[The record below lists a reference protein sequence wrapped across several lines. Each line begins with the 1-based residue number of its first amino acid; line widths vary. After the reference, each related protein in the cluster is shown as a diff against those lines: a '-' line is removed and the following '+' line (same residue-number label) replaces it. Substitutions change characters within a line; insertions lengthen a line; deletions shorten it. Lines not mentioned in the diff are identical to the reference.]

1 MLITAESCKRTSM
14 PSKGPLIPT
23 FTFDT
28 WFFMQLAAVLFSKIN
43 VMSQQSRGDTFDEW
57 PFSHDDDADAGGE
70 GCEGRGVGGVR
81 WLVTMW
87 IFYW

>member
-1 MLITAESCKRTSM
+1 M

-28 WFFMQLAAVLFSKIN
+28 WFFMQVAAVLFSKIN

-57 PFSHDDDADAGGE
+57 PLSHDDVDVDV
-70 GCEGRGVGGVR
+70 CEGRGGGGVR
-81 WLVTMW
+81 WLDAWW
-87 IFYW
+87 IFC